1 MTKHQIDGEALSML
15 SERGD
20 ETWAHPLP
28 EKFIRD
34 WLDVLPLTEMADSC
48 QGLLYKQR
56 KSLPRCGHRRY
67 APEVP

>member
-1 MTKHQIDGEALSML
+1 MLLELSD
-15 SERGD
+15 D
-20 ETWAHPLP
+20 ETWARPLP

-34 WLDVLPLTEMADSC
+34 WLDVLPLMEMADSC

-56 KSLPRCGHRRY
+56 KSLPRCVHRPY